1 MRLRKYSCMK
11 VIIVSSTVI
20 LFMINISQY
29 GDSAW
34 GEEESADNANKQS
47 SNTNKN
53 LSAKPNLTRINQTA
67 AAGSKD
73 KDTVLSDSLA
83 GSRDSLA
90 GSRIHG
96 LPNSTSNGEEN
107 REERNSSSSAT
118 ILARIHHANKEQVII
133 NSDLFG
139 EVTNNTI
146 VIVIQVHDRLE
157 YLRCQADFIRI
168 N

>member
-1 MRLRKYSCMK
+1 VAAGIDQTLLIFSHDVWDSK
-11 VIIVSSTVI
+11 
-20 LFMINISQY
+20 LNDLIS
-29 GDSAW
+29 
-34 GEEESADNANKQS
+34 
-47 SNTNKN
+47 

-67 AAGSKD
+67 AAGSQD
-73 KDTVLSDSLA
+73 RNTVLSDSLAGSRDSLA